1 MGGPLRKYKFSL
13 TLPATIYIFGD
24 NMVGKHC
31 IGFLNI
37 FKL

>member
-24 NMVGKHC
+24 NMVGNSAS
-31 IGFLNI
+31 GS
-37 FKL
+37 